1 MAILEV
7 GINIGMKNLV
17 EIKYYS
23 SSDNVLDPN
32 LRAGFLT
39 ALESFTSE
47 VFGDDIS
54 VISLG
59 SFKLVCYCEM
69 IRLPG
74 TEEENRQ
81 PLLSYAIIERGTEVN
96 IIKEQLNEI
105 ITYFLNR
112 FSLNDIFSK
121 KPKYF
126 KAFYSRIDEI
136 LGDLKLKTEDRFR
149 SIFGEKEEK
158 EEEEQREKKKK
169 KKKKEEEE
177 KEKEK
182 KEEEK

>member
-7 GINIGMKNLV
+7 GINLGMRNLI
-17 EIKYYS
+17 EIKYYI

-47 VFGDDIS
+47 VFGDDIN
-54 VISLG
+54 VISLA

-69 IRLPG
+69 ITLPG
-74 TEEENRQ
+74 NDVNNKQ
-81 PLLSYAIIERGTEVN
+81 PLLSYAIIEKSTDASVV
-96 IIKEQLNEI
+96 KEQLNKI
-105 ITYFLNR
+105 ISYFLNR
-112 FSLNDIFSK
+112 YPLNDIFSK

-126 KAFYSRIDEI
+126 KQFENRIDEL

-149 SIFGEKEEK
+149 SLF
-158 EEEEQREKKKK
+158 
-169 KKKKEEEE
+169 
-177 KEKEK
+177 
-182 KEEEK
+182 

>member
-1 MAILEV
+1 MAILEC
-7 GINIGMKNLV
+7 GINLGIENLV

-23 SSDNVLDPN
+23 SSDNILDPN

-54 VISLG
+54 IISLA
-59 SFKLVCYCEM
+59 SFKLVCSCEM
-69 IRLPG
+69 IQLPG
-74 TEEENRQ
+74 NEAENKQ
-81 PLLSYAIIERGTEVN
+81 PLLSYAIIEKGTDPSIVKQYLSD
-96 IIKEQLNEI
+96 IIS
-105 ITYFLNR
+105 YFLNR

-126 KAFYSRIDEI
+126 KIFESRINEI

-149 SIFGEKEEK
+149 SIFGREEAG
-158 EEEEQREKKKK
+158 EEEEEERRRKRKK
-169 KKKKEEEE
+169 
-177 KEKEK
+177 
-182 KEEEK
+182 

>member
-7 GINIGMKNLV
+7 GINIGMKSLI

-47 VFGDDIS
+47 VFGDDIN
-54 VISLG
+54 VISLA

-69 IRLPG
+69 IQMPSNDA
-74 TEEENRQ
+74 ENTQ
-81 PLLSYAIIERGTEVN
+81 PLLSFAIIEKGTEVPVV
-96 IIKEQLNEI
+96 KEQLNEI
-105 ITYFLNR
+105 VTYFLNR
-112 FSLNDIFSK
+112 YSLNDIFSK
-121 KPKYF
+121 KPRYF
-126 KAFYSRIDEI
+126 KDFETRINEI

-149 SIFGEKEEK
+149 SIF
-158 EEEEQREKKKK
+158 
-169 KKKKEEEE
+169 
-177 KEKEK
+177 
-182 KEEEK
+182 

>member
-7 GINIGMKNLV
+7 GINLGMRNLV
-17 EIKYYS
+17 EIRYYS

-47 VFGDDIS
+47 VFGDDIN
-54 VISLG
+54 VISLA

-69 IRLPG
+69 IKLP
-74 TEEENRQ
+74 TDEADNKQ
-81 PLLSYAIIERGTEVN
+81 PLLSYAIIEKGTDASVV
-96 IIKEQLNEI
+96 KEQLNQI
-105 ITYFLNR
+105 ISYFLNR
-112 FSLNDIFSK
+112 YPLNDIFSK

-126 KAFYSRIDEI
+126 RQFENRINEV

-149 SIFGEKEEK
+149 SLF
-158 EEEEQREKKKK
+158 
-169 KKKKEEEE
+169 
-177 KEKEK
+177 
-182 KEEEK
+182 

>member
-7 GINIGMKNLV
+7 GINIGMRNLV
-17 EIKYYS
+17 EIKYYK

-47 VFGDDIS
+47 VFGDDIN
-54 VISLG
+54 VISLA

-69 IRLPG
+69 IRLP
-74 TEEENRQ
+74 TDDITNKQ
-81 PLLSYAIIERGTEVN
+81 PLLSFAIIEKGTDTSVV
-96 IIKEQLNEI
+96 KEQLNRI
-105 ITYFLNR
+105 ISYFLNR
-112 FSLNDIFSK
+112 YPLNDIFSK

-126 KAFYSRIDEI
+126 MQFENRINEI

-149 SIFGEKEEK
+149 SLF
-158 EEEEQREKKKK
+158 
-169 KKKKEEEE
+169 
-177 KEKEK
+177 
-182 KEEEK
+182 